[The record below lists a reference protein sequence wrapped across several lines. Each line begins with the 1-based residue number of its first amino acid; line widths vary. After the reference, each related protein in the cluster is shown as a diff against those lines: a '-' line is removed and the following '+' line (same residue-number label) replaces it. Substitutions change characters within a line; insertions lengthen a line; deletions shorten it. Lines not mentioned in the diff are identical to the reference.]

1 MPFKTVDEYENSL
14 PENTKKEFQKLR
26 KLILDQLPK
35 ETVES
40 ISYGVAVFKLN
51 DKYVIYLAGF
61 AKHIGL
67 YPIPAFPKDFEEK
80 VKPYIKGKGTMQFQ
94 LKDPIPYDLIKEI
107 VKYSLEAN
115 LKRTGQDKLY

>member
-1 MPFKTVDEYENSL
+1 MAFKTVDEYKNSL
-14 PENTKKEFQKLR
+14 PENTKKEFQKIR
-26 KLILDQLPK
+26 KLIINQLPK

-51 DKYVIYLAGF
+51 GKYVIYLAGF
-61 AKHIGL
+61 KNHIGI
-67 YPIPAFPKDFEEK
+67 YPIPSFPKDIEEK

-107 VKYSLEAN
+107 VKYSLDAN
-115 LKRTGQDKLY
+115 LKRIGQDKLY